1 MSSLGELLGSRDPLN
16 ILIIE
21 DYLEFVV
28 LLERKLLELGHRV
41 ISASGVSRVEGDSMV
56 LHSFSSGSNV
66 SSFGLTTGCS
76 EGQTI
81 PLSWAQVCFLDHYFR
96 CDADRGVSLDG
107 ENNNRSN
114 YSHCS
119 YNGTTLTPLL
129 VAGGVMV
136 IGMSSSSSANARMR
150 SLGAETAMV
159 KRELEHLLLFS

>member
-1 MSSLGELLGSRDPLN
+1 MGELLGSRDPLN

-21 DYLEFVV
+21 DYFEFVV

-56 LHSFSSGSNV
+56 LHSFSSGCNV
-66 SSFGLTTGCS
+66 SSFGLLTGCS
-76 EGQTI
+76 EGQSI

-96 CDADRGVSLDG
+96 SDAGQGVSLDG
-107 ENNNRSN
+107 ENNNGSTTN
-114 YSHCS
+114 GCN
-119 YNGTTLTPLL
+119 YNGTTLTPVL
-129 VAGGVMV
+129 VAGGVRV
-136 IGMSSSSSANARMR
+136 IGMSSRSSANARMR

>member
-1 MSSLGELLGSRDPLN
+1 MSSLGELLGSREPLN

-21 DYLEFVV
+21 DYFEFVV

-96 CDADRGVSLDG
+96 SDAGLEVSLDG
-107 ENNNRSN
+107 KN
-114 YSHCS
+114 
-119 YNGTTLTPLL
+119 YNGTTLTPVL
-129 VAGGVMV
+129 VAGGVRV

>member
-1 MSSLGELLGSRDPLN
+1 MSSLGELLGSCNPLN

-21 DYLEFVV
+21 DYFEFVV

-41 ISASGVSRVEGDSMV
+41 ISASGVSRVEGDSMA
-56 LHSFSSGSNV
+56 LHSFSSGSSV

-96 CDADRGVSLDG
+96 SDAGHEVSLDG
-107 ENNNRSN
+107 KN
-114 YSHCS
+114 
-119 YNGTTLTPLL
+119 YNGTTLTPVL
-129 VAGGVMV
+129 VAGGVRV

>member
-1 MSSLGELLGSRDPLN
+1 MSSLGELLGSYDPLN

-21 DYLEFVV
+21 DYFEFVV

-56 LHSFSSGSNV
+56 LHSFSSGCNV
-66 SSFGLTTGCS
+66 SSFGLLTGCS
-76 EGQTI
+76 EGQSI

-96 CDADRGVSLDG
+96 SDAGQGVSLDG
-107 ENNNRSN
+107 ENNNGSTTN
-114 YSHCS
+114 GCN
-119 YNGTTLTPLL
+119 YNGTTLTPVL
-129 VAGGVMV
+129 VAGGVRV

>member
-1 MSSLGELLGSRDPLN
+1 MSSLGELLGSCDPLN

-21 DYLEFVV
+21 DYFEFVV

-76 EGQTI
+76 EGQSI
-81 PLSWAQVCFLDHYFR
+81 ALSWAQVCFLDHYFR
-96 CDADRGVSLDG
+96 SDAGLEVSLDG
-107 ENNNRSN
+107 KN
-114 YSHCS
+114 
-119 YNGTTLTPLL
+119 YNGTTLTPVL
-129 VAGGVMV
+129 VAGGVRV

>member
-21 DYLEFVV
+21 DYFEFVV

-56 LHSFSSGSNV
+56 LHSFSSGCNV
-66 SSFGLTTGCS
+66 SSFGLLTGCS
-76 EGQTI
+76 EGQSI

-96 CDADRGVSLDG
+96 SDAGRGVSLNG
-107 ENNNRSN
+107 ENSNGSN

-119 YNGTTLTPLL
+119 YNGTTLTPVL
-129 VAGGVMV
+129 VAGGVRV

>member
-1 MSSLGELLGSRDPLN
+1 MSSLGELLGSREPLN

-21 DYLEFVV
+21 DYFEFVV

-96 CDADRGVSLDG
+96 SDAGQGVSLDG
-107 ENNNRSN
+107 ENYNCC
-114 YSHCS
+114 Y
-119 YNGTTLTPLL
+119 YNGTTLTPVL
-129 VAGGVMV
+129 VAGGVRV

>member
-1 MSSLGELLGSRDPLN
+1 MSSLGELLGSREPLN

-21 DYLEFVV
+21 DYFEFVV

-56 LHSFSSGSNV
+56 LHSFSSGSNA

-96 CDADRGVSLDG
+96 SDVGLGVSLDG
-107 ENNNRSN
+107 ENNNCSN

-119 YNGTTLTPLL
+119 YNGTTLTPVL
-129 VAGGVMV
+129 VAGGVRV

>member
-1 MSSLGELLGSRDPLN
+1 MSSLGELLGSCDPLN

-21 DYLEFVV
+21 DYFEFVV
-28 LLERKLLELGHRV
+28 LFERKLLELGHRV

-96 CDADRGVSLDG
+96 SDAGLEVSLDG
-107 ENNNRSN
+107 KN
-114 YSHCS
+114 
-119 YNGTTLTPLL
+119 YNGTTLTPVL
-129 VAGGVMV
+129 VAGGVRV

-150 SLGAETAMV
+150 LLGAETAMV